1 MKKIIL
7 LIVCVLTLS
16 GCSVEYNL
24 TIDDSFN
31 ENILVF
37 TNDLN
42 NLDINHEEYYNKSYR
57 ALFRDMLNTS
67 VMSYFN
73 DENFDPYG
81 SAIQPNVKYY
91 NKKLINNGSIYGINY
106 DFDFDYNNF
115 YRSSAIKSCFN
126 EINISKYQ
134 DIYTLKTNNKCKL
147 FDTYPL
153 LDNIK
158 IIINTNFDIIY
169 NNADFSSD
177 GIYTWVIDR
186 NNYSNKSINISF
198 DTVTDNLDDF
208 NPEDDNEIPDDE
220 NESPDVNSDDLDNQ
234 QSKNHILIILLV
246 VSLFFVGLIIIVVV
260 KRKKL

>member
-57 ALFRDMLNTS
+57 ALFSDMLNTS

-134 DIYTLKTNNKCKL
+134 DIYTLKTNNKCNL
-147 FDTYPL
+147 FDSYPL
-153 LDNIK
+153 LDSIK
-158 IIINTNFDIIY
+158 IVINIDYDVIY
-169 NNADFSSD
+169 NNADSSSE
-177 GIYTWVIDR
+177 GVYTWVIDK
-186 NNYSNKSINISF
+186 NNYTNKNISISF
-198 DTVTDNLDDF
+198 DT
-208 NPEDDNEIPDDE
+208 I
-220 NESPDVNSDDLDNQ
+220 SDDLDDYNPDDGNEKPDNGGINDNENNSNNEQ
-234 QSKNHILIILLV
+234 NENHLLVILLV
-246 VSLFFVGLIIIVVV
+246 VSLFFIGLFIIIVI

>member
-1 MKKIIL
+1 MKKVIL
-7 LIVCVLTLS
+7 LIVCIITLS

-24 TIDDSFN
+24 TIDDSFT
-31 ENILVF
+31 EDILVF
-37 TNDLN
+37 TDDLS
-42 NLDINHEEYYNKSYR
+42 NLDVNQEDYYNKSYR
-57 ALFRDMLNTS
+57 ALFSDMLNTNI
-67 VMSYFN
+67 MAYYN

-81 SAIQPNVKYY
+81 EGIQTNVKYY
-91 NKKLINNGSIYGINY
+91 NKKLINNNSMYGVNY
-106 DFDFDYNNF
+106 NFDFDYNNF
-115 YRSSAIKSCFN
+115 YRSNAIKACFN
-126 EINISKYQ
+126 EINVSKYE
-134 DIYTLKTNNKCKL
+134 DIYILKTNNKCKL

-158 IIINTNFDIIY
+158 IIINTDFDIIY

-220 NESPDVNSDDLDNQ
+220 NESPDDNSDTLDNQ

-246 VSLFFVGLIIIVVV
+246 VSLFFVGLIIIIVV